1 MLYCTNRC
9 SDALCSTT
17 AAGDGTGCCTPPRSS
32 PLVGLYLRDLSRVAA
47 GQMTAV
53 ADDPAGT
60 TAGAV
65 PSAGLRRENVDIA
78 TTAAKFLLLT
88 RLGAS
93 SDQMTWFTT
102 SPTDNLVALLIN

>member
-32 PLVGLYLRDLSRVAA
+32 PLVGLYLRDLSRAA

-53 ADDPAGT
+53 ANPAG

-65 PSAGLRRENVDIA
+65 CSAGLRRSNVEFA
-78 TTAAKFLLLT
+78 TTARFLLPW
-88 RLGAS
+88 LGTS
-93 SDQMTWFTT
+93 RDQM
-102 SPTDNLVALLIN
+102 V